1 MLKTFGTRVLT
12 SDNCLL
18 SYIAI
23 PILHSVAAQGS
34 VPSGSSI
41 RVGAPSPP
49 PQCHY
54 PAHLSMMLVTRAS
67 NTGPISQYRYFG
79 IEKNQYRYT
88 GINTGIQRLPIL
100 TAVAATTCKHCI
112 DNDHLMSA

>member
-1 MLKTFGTRVLT
+1 MSIIILFESGLEVGWF
-12 SDNCLL
+12 
-18 SYIAI
+18 AI
-23 PILHSVAAQGS
+23 
-34 VPSGSSI
+34 
-41 RVGAPSPP
+41 
-49 PQCHY
+49 
-54 PAHLSMMLVTRAS
+54 RAC

-100 TAVAATTCKHCI
+100 TGVTETTCKHCI